1 MPLAKIEIEDHRA
14 WGIWRIEEDE
24 QYLASRIVPFETLPS
39 TISNPVK
46 KLEWL
51 AGRVLVKTLLEKLGQ
66 PFQGVTKDV
75 YGKPFPIGC
84 SFQLALSHS
93 YPFVTALVDKHRA
106 VGIDLEQPKP
116 KLLKIAS
123 RVLDAQELANAG
135 DDVVKH
141 CVYWCAKE
149 ALIKIYGKK
158 DLTLAKNL
166 KISPFTLA
174 DEGTIVGSII
184 VDTYE
189 TKVSLYY
196 TVDTNFVVV
205 WNLN

>member
-1 MPLAKIEIEDHRA
+1 MPLAQIEIEDHRA
-14 WGIWRIEEDE
+14 RGIWRIEEDE
-24 QYLASRIVPFETLPS
+24 QNLASLILPFETLPS
-39 TISNPVK
+39 AISNPVK

-66 PFQGVTKDV
+66 PFQGVTKDA
-75 YGKPFPIGC
+75 YGKPFPVGC

-93 YPFVTALVDKHRA
+93 YPYVTALIDKYHA

-123 RVLDAQELANAG
+123 RVLDARELADAG
-135 DDVVKH
+135 SDVVKH

-158 DLTLAKNL
+158 DLTLAENL
-166 KISPFTLA
+166 KISSFTLA
-174 DEGTIVGSII
+174 NEGTIVGSII
-184 VDTYE
+184 VDTIE

-205 WNLN
+205 WN